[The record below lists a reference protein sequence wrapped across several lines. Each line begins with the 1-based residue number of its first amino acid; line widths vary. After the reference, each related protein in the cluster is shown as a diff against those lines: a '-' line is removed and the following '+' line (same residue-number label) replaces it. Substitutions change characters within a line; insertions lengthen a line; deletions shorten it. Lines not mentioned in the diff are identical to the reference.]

1 MLLQISSGMGP
12 RECELAVGKL
22 ARALCNEFPG
32 TEILDLRGGKD
43 GCFTSALLSGP
54 DALAGIA
61 GTVQWI
67 CQSPLRP
74 HHKRKNWFVNVTVI
88 PEVAEVESGGEI
100 RFERM
105 HAGGPGGQN
114 VNKVETGVRL
124 THVPTGIVVACTSE
138 RSQHQNKRI
147 ALARLQEKLQALGDA
162 AKAQQK
168 DGAWRDHTKLVRG
181 NAGRVYEGVG
191 FRLKSTD

>member
-1 MLLQISSGMGP
+1 MLLQISASQGP
-12 RECELAVGKL
+12 EECRLAVIKL
-22 ARALCNEFPG
+22 AEALTREFAG
-32 TEILDLRGGKD
+32 AEILEIRND
-43 GCFTSALLSGP
+43 GASALLAGP
-54 DALAGIA
+54 EEMGQVA

-74 HHKRKNWFVNVTVI
+74 NHKRKNWFVAASCI
-88 PEVAEVESGGEI
+88 PEVDEVAIKGEI

-124 THVPTGIVVACTSE
+124 THVPTGIVITCTTE

-147 ALARLQEKLQALGDA
+147 ALARLQVRLHELGEQARARQKDA
-162 AKAQQK
+162 A
-168 DGAWRDHTKLVRG
+168 WREHYRLERG
-181 NAGRVYEGVG
+181 NAARVYEGNS
-191 FRLKSTD
+191 FKRKK